1 MAVTA
6 RSHRAPASPLLGVA
20 KRQDVK
26 WLACGGAGH
35 LRVQSQACAQAL
47 RAHGGHRPGVRPDRK
62 GVRTIDTPHLLQ
74 LVTAYGY
81 IGYAALVLIAAAGVP
96 LPLSVLLFAVGALSA
111 TAHGPDVFVLMVI
124 GTVAAA
130 CGDSLDYALGRMGSS
145 LVRNRVLQLLQR
157 LHGSSSSGTLE
168 RLWRHQH
175 AAVFLTRC
183 LITAL
188 SMPVS
193 MLAGASRM
201 PIARFLALDVAGKGL
216 FVVVCLMLGR
226 WFGVALLV
234 HGHLTTIFWMAGA
247 LGLAALALAEVRRW
261 RLRRAASLAVPKMNA
276 SGRPVLPRVA
286 TLLDEPSESARH
298 S

>member
-1 MAVTA
+1 M
-6 RSHRAPASPLLGVA
+6 
-20 KRQDVK
+20 
-26 WLACGGAGH
+26 
-35 LRVQSQACAQAL
+35 
-47 RAHGGHRPGVRPDRK
+47 
-62 GVRTIDTPHLLQ
+62 
-74 LVTAYGY
+74 TAYGY
-81 IGYAALVLIAAAGVP
+81 VGYAALVLIAAAGVP

-111 TAHGPDVFVLMVI
+111 TAHGPDVFALMVI

-157 LHGSSSSGTLE
+157 GSSSSGTLE

-234 HGHLTTIFWMAGA
+234 HGHLTTIFWIAGA

-261 RLRRAASLAVPKMNA
+261 RLRRAASLAVPDINA
-276 SGRPVLPRVA
+276 LGRPVLPLVA